1 MDTVRVQVPATSANL
16 GPGFD
21 CMGMAIELTSA
32 ATIRLAD
39 EFDVTVSG
47 EGAEFIDRSRRNH
60 VHRGVTAVY
69 ERLGRPLPAVAIEI
83 ESAIPISRGLGSS
96 ASAVAAGLTAA
107 NVLTGTEL
115 DRDELVRL
123 GAGIEGHPDNIAPAL
138 IGGCVIAAK
147 TNESFQIAQV
157 PIGPNLGIVLFIP
170 ELRMKTVDARRVV
183 PETISRTDA
192 VFNASRTALLTLAL
206 ATERYDLLRLAL
218 EDRVHQHYREQ
229 LFPEMPKLF
238 AAALDAGAFGVYLS
252 GAGSTIGAFAA
263 GNEQEIEAAF
273 VEESR
278 RLDVPGATLVTRP
291 SQGGAQVE
299 PGTDRG

>member
-1 MDTVRVQVPATSANL
+1 MT
-16 GPGFD
+16 
-21 CMGMAIELTSA
+21 
-32 ATIRLAD
+32 
-39 EFDVTVSG
+39 
-47 EGAEFIDRSRRNH
+47 
-60 VHRGVTAVY
+60 
-69 ERLGRPLPAVAIEI
+69 
-83 ESAIPISRGLGSS
+83 
-96 ASAVAAGLTAA
+96 VAAAIMSIEELRPCTNGWAA
-107 NVLTGTEL
+107 HCCRRHRNRERHSHFSRPRQQRVGRGGRLDRRKRAHRTEL

-238 AAALDAGAFGVYLS
+238 AAALGAGAFGAYLS